1 MIIKSKPRINYK
13 QKGFT
18 LVELMMVLVLL
29 GLILAGIYQFFFF
42 TNRAYTDADKKSI
55 AIQEANLFISQI
67 EREIRQATKPNERT
81 KAVRILN
88 DGEQIDIYS
97 FNNETNQYKRT
108 SYRLDPNDK
117 TQLQKGWVVAGAST
131 IVPGTDA
138 NPQYAEILD
147 TGVGAWKSMVTN
159 VDSTENLF
167 MDSTDDTTITSERRL
182 VKINLKILDPQ
193 TNRPISLATSVM
205 SRSGRSLTSIL
216 SSEGETDNYI
226 YLATDI
232 KIIDNSTGK
241 VITNKSINK
250 NKQDI
255 KLKAIINP
263 EYASNKEITWES
275 SDTSWA
281 KIGNIKTNSG
291 DEQIIS
297 VEKYDKFSLV
307 ITYYRDATITVKST
321 DGSDIYATVNISQ
334 SNK

>member
-1 MIIKSKPRINYK
+1 MIINSKPRINYN

-67 EREIRQATKPNERT
+67 EREIRQATKPNEKT

-97 FNNETNQYKRT
+97 FNNESNQYKRT

-117 TQLQKGWVVAGAST
+117 TQLQKGWVEVDASAT
-131 IVPGTDA
+131 IPGEDA

-147 TGVGAWKSMVTN
+147 TGTGAWKDIVTN
-159 VDSTENLF
+159 VDSPENLF

-182 VKINLKILDPQ
+182 IKVNLKILDPE
-193 TNRPISLATSVM
+193 TNRPLSLATSVM

-241 VITNKSINK
+241 VITIK
-250 NKQDI
+250 NAIRDKQYI
-255 KLKAIINP
+255 KVTAVINP
-263 EYASNKEITWES
+263 EYASNKDVNWTSNKNWLSFAKPSTS
-275 SDTSWA
+275 S
-281 KIGNIKTNSG
+281 GE
-291 DEQIIS
+291 EQ
-297 VEKYDKFSLV
+297 V
-307 ITYYRDATITVKST
+307 ITVEANDAFAASAREGEIIAKTA
-321 DGSDIYATVNISQ
+321 DASDIEAIVTIKQ
-334 SNK
+334 KGWL